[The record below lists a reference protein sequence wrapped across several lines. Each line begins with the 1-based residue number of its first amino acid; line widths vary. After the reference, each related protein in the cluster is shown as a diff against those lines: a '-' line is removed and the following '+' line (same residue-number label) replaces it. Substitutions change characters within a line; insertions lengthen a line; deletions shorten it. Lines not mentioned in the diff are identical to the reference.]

1 MASRS
6 NKTLIAYVPSPHR
19 GYVQLFEKYA
29 GGVLFVLGPDII
41 ADFQPLVRNL
51 PANDPSDVVMMVQ
64 SLGIFSD
71 VRMMTKGT
79 IRSVVGMANIVMPD
93 EEVSRAVA
101 NQYLKGCEVKFEDT
115 WRLRWHWEEA
125 TKKTVPVEEGVI
137 ISKSEFDR
145 EMMTKALGLAEK
157 SPDWWRQIGAL
168 LVRDGKVLLAGYNQH
183 VPHEQSLYLEGDPR
197 SNFEPGQHI
206 EVSSALHAE
215 AGVIATAAARGIKT
229 EGCDMYVT
237 TFPCPQCAYYL
248 AEARLV
254 RLFFTEGYSLV
265 SGADTLR
272 AKGVEIVRVDMNSP
286 SS

>member
-6 NKTLIAYVPSPHR
+6 NTTLIAYVPSPHR

-29 GGVLFVLGPDII
+29 GGVLFVLGPDVI
-41 ADFQPLVRNL
+41 ADFQPIVRNL
-51 PANDPSDVVMMVQ
+51 PANDPSDVVTMVR
-64 SLGIFSD
+64 SLDIFSD
-71 VRMMTKGT
+71 VRMLTKSGMK
-79 IRSVVGMANIVMPD
+79 SVVTMPNVVMPD
-93 EEVSRAVA
+93 EEVSRAIA
-101 NQYLKGCEVKFEDT
+101 TDYLKGCDVEFDDT
-115 WRLRWHWEEA
+115 WRLRWHWEAA
-125 TKKTVPVEEGVI
+125 TKKTVPVEEGI
-137 ISKSEFDR
+137 FISKSEFDK
-145 EMMTKALGLAEK
+145 EMMTKALGLAKK

-168 LVRDGKVLLAGYNQH
+168 LVRDGKILLVGYNQH

-248 AEARLV
+248 AGAKLA
-254 RLFFTEGYSLV
+254 RLFFVEGYSLV

-272 AKGVEIVRVDMNSP
+272 SRGVEIVRVDMNSP